1 MIINSTGNQEILYD
15 FIIDEIGH
23 FKTLIDLKQSTSLVR
38 CLMEWDQIPQLIMC
52 FAIFPVGKIVRNI
65 PAYPFFYPQKCYY
78 TGYFLAVRLFAA
90 EMQAKND
97 LKNHFGVHLS

>member
-52 FAIFPVGKIVRNI
+52 FAIFPFSTEEE
-65 PAYPFFYPQKCYY
+65 FF
-78 TGYFLAVRLFAA
+78 
-90 EMQAKND
+90 
-97 LKNHFGVHLS
+97 FGNCHIYL